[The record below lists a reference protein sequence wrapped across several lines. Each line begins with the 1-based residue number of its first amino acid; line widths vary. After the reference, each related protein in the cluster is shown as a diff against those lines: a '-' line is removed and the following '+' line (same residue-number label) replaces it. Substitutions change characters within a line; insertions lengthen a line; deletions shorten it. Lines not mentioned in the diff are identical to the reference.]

1 VIVYDLRPGYRV
13 HLPPSGKMTLT
24 SRNPLVALPRVA
36 LFEAHA
42 TVAKILHARGL
53 GEYVE
58 KVLRDRESVR
68 CLAADGSTDIQSLL
82 LVF

>member
-1 VIVYDLRPGYRV
+1 M
-13 HLPPSGKMTLT
+13 MTLT
-24 SRNPLVALPRVA
+24 SHDPLVALPRAA

>member
-1 VIVYDLRPGYRV
+1 
-13 HLPPSGKMTLT
+13 MTLT
-24 SRNPLVALPRVA
+24 SHDPLVALPRAA

-42 TVAKILHARGL
+42 TVAKILHARGPL